1 MSNPTDNAPVAHSAG
16 AAEESRPS
24 LSALLLD
31 PSFWADW
38 ASVVGLVGL
47 VIVFGIAQ
55 PVFLSVANLQAL
67 LLAAAILVVLSIG
80 QTFVVATS
88 GIDLS
93 LAAAVMLG
101 AIILGLVNA
110 AGYGIF
116 IACVLAVL
124 ATSAIGFLNGLIIT
138 AGKIPDFVVTLG
150 TLSGIT
156 GLGLI
161 LSGGEP
167 TMVGSTFLLKLASG
181 SFGPFGYPVWVAIAA
196 VIVAHIA
203 LYHTRF
209 GVHLLATGGQSESA
223 SALGIRTNRVK
234 LAAYTISGFCAGI
247 AAILL
252 VARIGSAE
260 PQINTSLLLN
270 SVAAVV
276 LGGVSL
282 FGGRASILG
291 PAIGALMLTAL
302 VNGLT
307 LLSVSAFYQPLAV
320 GVIVVLAALI
330 MRYQK

>member
-1 MSNPTDNAPVAHSAG
+1 MSSPSDNAPAAHSAG
-16 AAEESRPS
+16 AEESRPS
-24 LSALLLD
+24 LAALLLD

-167 TMVGSTFLLKLASG
+167 TMVGSTFLLRLASG

-196 VIVAHIA
+196 VIAAHIA

-209 GVHLLATGGQSESA
+209 GVHLLATGGQVESA
-223 SALGIRTNRVK
+223 GALGIRTNRVK
-234 LAAYTISGFCAGI
+234 IAAYTISGFCAGI

-307 LLSVSAFYQPLAV
+307 LLNVSAFYQPLAV
-320 GVIVVLAALI
+320 GAIVVLAALI

>member
-1 MSNPTDNAPVAHSAG
+1 MSTPADNAPAAHSAG
-16 AAEESRPS
+16 AEESRPS
-24 LSALLLD
+24 LAALLLD

-80 QTFVVATS
+80 QTFVIATS

-124 ATSAIGFLNGLIIT
+124 ATSAVGFLNGLIIT

-167 TMVGSTFLLKLASG
+167 TMVGSTFLLRLASG
-181 SFGPFGYPVWVAIAA
+181 SLGPFGYPVWVAIAA

-209 GVHLLATGGQSESA
+209 GVHLLATGGQTESA
-223 SALGIRTNRVK
+223 GALGIRTNRVK
-234 LAAYTISGFCAGI
+234 IAAYTVSG
-247 AAILL
+247 
-252 VARIGSAE
+252 
-260 PQINTSLLLN
+260 
-270 SVAAVV
+270 
-276 LGGVSL
+276 
-282 FGGRASILG
+282 
-291 PAIGALMLTAL
+291 
-302 VNGLT
+302 
-307 LLSVSAFYQPLAV
+307 
-320 GVIVVLAALI
+320 
-330 MRYQK
+330 

>member
-1 MSNPTDNAPVAHSAG
+1 MSTPSDNAPAAHSAG
-16 AAEESRPS
+16 AEESRPS
-24 LSALLLD
+24 LAALLLD

-93 LAAAVMLG
+93 MAASVMLG
-101 AIILGLVNA
+101 AVILGLVNA
-110 AGYGIF
+110 AGWGILL
-116 IACVLAVL
+116 ACVAAVL
-124 ATSAIGFLNGLIIT
+124 ATSAVGFLNGVIIT

-150 TLSGIT
+150 TLSAIT

-181 SFGPFGYPVWVAIAA
+181 SFGPFGYPVWVAISA
-196 VIVAHIA
+196 VIVAHIV

-209 GVHLLATGGQSESA
+209 GVHLLATGGQTESA
-223 SALGIRTNRVK
+223 GALGIRTNRVK
-234 LAAYTISGFCAGI
+234 IAAYTISGLCAGI
-247 AAILL
+247 AAVLL

-260 PQINTSLLLN
+260 PLINTSLLLN

-320 GVIVVLAALI
+320 GAIVVLAALI

>member
-1 MSNPTDNAPVAHSAG
+1 VSTPADNAPAAHSAG
-16 AAEESRPS
+16 AEESRPS
-24 LSALLLD
+24 LAALLLD

-38 ASVVGLVGL
+38 ASVVGLIGL

-93 LAAAVMLG
+93 MAASVMLG
-101 AIILGLVNA
+101 AVILGLVNA
-110 AGYGIF
+110 AGWGI
-116 IACVLAVL
+116 VLACMLAIL
-124 ATSAIGFLNGLIIT
+124 ATSAVGFLNGLIIT

-150 TLSGIT
+150 TLSAIT

-181 SFGPFGYPVWVAIAA
+181 SFGPFGYPVWVAISA

-209 GVHLLATGGQSESA
+209 GVHLLATGGQTESA
-223 SALGIRTNRVK
+223 GALGIRTNRVK
-234 LAAYTISGFCAGI
+234 IAAYTISGFCAGI
-247 AAILL
+247 AAVLL

-260 PQINTSLLLN
+260 PLINTSLLLN

-320 GVIVVLAALI
+320 GAIVVLAALI

>member
-1 MSNPTDNAPVAHSAG
+1 MTTPEQNAPAHDAG
-16 AAEESRPS
+16 ALEESRPS
-24 LSALLLD
+24 LTALLLD

-80 QTFVVATS
+80 QTFVVATA

-110 AGYGIF
+110 AGYGILL
-116 IACVLAVL
+116 ACVLAVA
-124 ATSAIGFLNGLIIT
+124 ATSAVGFLNGVLIT
-138 AGKIPDFVVTLG
+138 AGRIPDFVVTLG
-150 TLSGIT
+150 TLSGNP
-156 GLGLI
+156 GLA
-161 LSGGEP
+161 LSLGGGVP
-167 TMVGSTFLLKLASG
+167 TLGGAPFLLRLASG

-196 VIVAHIA
+196 VLVAHIA

-209 GVHLLATGGQSESA
+209 GVHLLATGGQTESA
-223 SALGIRTNRVK
+223 RSLGIRTNRVK
-234 LAAYTISGFCAGI
+234 IAAYTISGVCAGV
-247 AAILL
+247 AALLL

-260 PQINTSLLLN
+260 PLINTSLLLN

-320 GVIVVLAALI
+320 GAIVVLAALI

>member
-1 MSNPTDNAPVAHSAG
+1 MSTPADNAPAAHSAG
-16 AAEESRPS
+16 AEESRPS
-24 LSALLLD
+24 LAALLLD

-80 QTFVVATS
+80 QTFVIATS

-124 ATSAIGFLNGLIIT
+124 ATSAVGFLNGLIIT

-167 TMVGSTFLLKLASG
+167 TMVGSTFLLRLASG
-181 SFGPFGYPVWVAIAA
+181 SLGPFGYPVWVAIAA

-209 GVHLLATGGQSESA
+209 GVHLLATGGQTESA
-223 SALGIRTNRVK
+223 GALGIRTNRVK
-234 LAAYTISGFCAGI
+234 IAAYTVSGFCAGI

-260 PQINTSLLLN
+260 PQINTSLLLS

-307 LLSVSAFYQPLAV
+307 LLNVSAFYQPLAV
-320 GVIVVLAALI
+320 GAIVVLAALI

>member
-1 MSNPTDNAPVAHSAG
+1 MSTPADNAPAAHSAG
-16 AAEESRPS
+16 AEESRPS
-24 LSALLLD
+24 LAALLLD

-80 QTFVVATS
+80 QTFVIATS

-110 AGYGIF
+110 AGCGIF

-124 ATSAIGFLNGLIIT
+124 ATSAVGFLNGLIIT

-167 TMVGSTFLLKLASG
+167 TMVGSTFLLRLASG
-181 SFGPFGYPVWVAIAA
+181 SLGPFGYPVWVAIAA
-196 VIVAHIA
+196 VIVAHIS

-209 GVHLLATGGQSESA
+209 GVHLLATGGQTESA
-223 SALGIRTNRVK
+223 GALGIRTNRVK
-234 LAAYTISGFCAGI
+234 IAAYTVSGFCAGI

-307 LLSVSAFYQPLAV
+307 LLNVSAFYQPLAV
-320 GVIVVLAALI
+320 GAIVVLAALI

>member
-1 MSNPTDNAPVAHSAG
+1 VSTPADNAPAAHSAG
-16 AAEESRPS
+16 AEESRPS
-24 LSALLLD
+24 LAALLLD

-38 ASVVGLVGL
+38 ASVVGLIGL

-93 LAAAVMLG
+93 MAASVMLG
-101 AIILGLVNA
+101 AVILGLVNA
-110 AGYGIF
+110 AGWGIF
-116 IACVLAVL
+116 LACMLAIL
-124 ATSAIGFLNGLIIT
+124 ATSAVGFLNGLIIT

-150 TLSGIT
+150 TLSAIT

-181 SFGPFGYPVWVAIAA
+181 SFGPFGYPVWVAISA

-209 GVHLLATGGQSESA
+209 GVHLLATGGQTESA
-223 SALGIRTNRVK
+223 GALGIRTNRVK
-234 LAAYTISGFCAGI
+234 IAAYTISGFCAGI
-247 AAILL
+247 AAVLL

-260 PQINTSLLLN
+260 PLINTSLLLN

-320 GVIVVLAALI
+320 GAIVVLAALI